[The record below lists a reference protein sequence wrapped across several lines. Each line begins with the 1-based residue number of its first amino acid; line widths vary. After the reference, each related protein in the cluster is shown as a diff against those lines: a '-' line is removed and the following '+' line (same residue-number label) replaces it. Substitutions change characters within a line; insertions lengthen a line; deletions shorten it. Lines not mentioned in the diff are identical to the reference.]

1 MMSLATNRSIDF
13 IFLNDLNKNDIFL
26 FNMSHSK
33 PSLYDILG
41 VNKSDSCNDIKKA
54 YFRLARTHHP
64 DKGGDPEKFKELVR
78 ASEILTDESKRK
90 MYDEFGVIEGENG
103 GAPEGMNAFQGG
115 GFQFPFDININDLFG
130 GMFGNQHPNQRGN
143 IRKGRKSPPT
153 TQTIG
158 ITLEQFY
165 FGHHFDIN
173 INRQSFCNACQHTGA
188 KTKEVCKKCSGRG
201 VVTQIVQMGPMA
213 MQTTGPCLECQGKGE
228 RILEICQPCSG
239 SGFIV
244 EKRALTVKIPPGTRS
259 GEMYLFPEV
268 CSDHPGFE
276 KPGDAQIVIVEDG
289 NDPTYKFLKRTGD
302 HFEDLETVISLSLSE
317 SLIGCTIR
325 IDGHPGYDQGLFV
338 KLPAGSFQGDKYCL
352 SGFGMPIPGSIGKY
366 GDLFLLIE
374 VTIKPMERKLFTSK
388 GRELLTSL
396 FEDKVR
402 TYECQQDDIKTEV
415 FLYK

>member
-1 MMSLATNRSIDF
+1 
-13 IFLNDLNKNDIFL
+13 
-26 FNMSHSK
+26 MSHSK

-103 GAPEGMNAFQGG
+103 GIPEGMNAFQGG

>member
-1 MMSLATNRSIDF
+1 
-13 IFLNDLNKNDIFL
+13 
-26 FNMSHSK
+26 MSHSK

-78 ASEILTDESKRK
+78 ASEVLTDESKRK

-103 GAPEGMNAFQGG
+103 GVPDGMNAFQG

-130 GMFGNQHPNQRGN
+130 GMFGNQPPNQRGN
-143 IRKGRKSPPT
+143 VRKGRKPPPT

-165 FGHHFDIN
+165 FGHHFDIH
-173 INRQSFCNACQHTGA
+173 INRQNFCTSCQHTGA
-188 KTKEVCKKCSGRG
+188 KHKETCKKCNGRG
-201 VVTQIVQMGPMA
+201 MVTQVVQVGPMA

-239 SGFIV
+239 TGFTN
-244 EKRALTVKIPPGTRS
+244 EKRDLTVKIPPGTRP

-268 CSDHPGFE
+268 CSDHPAFE

-289 NDPTYKFLKRTGD
+289 NDPTYKFLKRAGN
-302 HFEDLETVISLSLSE
+302 HFEHLETTVSLSLSE

-338 KLPAGSFQGDKYCL
+338 KIPAGSFHGDKYCL
-352 SGFGMPIPGSIGKY
+352 SGSGMPVPGQIGKY
-366 GDLFLLIE
+366 GDLFISIE
-374 VTIKPMERKLFTSK
+374 VTIKPMERKLFTTK
-388 GRELLTSL
+388 GKELLTAL

-402 TYECQQDDIKTEV
+402 TYECQESDIKTDV